1 MTCKLHLTRL
11 SKDLV
16 KKMKKNLYFRFS
28 VLSVKNCILYFRFS
42 VFSVKNC
49 IFSLYSVGLVNA
61 MRNRQDELTFINN
74 LG

>member
-28 VLSVKNCILYFRFS
+28 VLSVKNCI
-42 VFSVKNC
+42 
-49 IFSLYSVGLVNA
+49 FSLYSVGLVNA
-61 MRNRQDELTFINN
+61 MRNRQDELSFINN